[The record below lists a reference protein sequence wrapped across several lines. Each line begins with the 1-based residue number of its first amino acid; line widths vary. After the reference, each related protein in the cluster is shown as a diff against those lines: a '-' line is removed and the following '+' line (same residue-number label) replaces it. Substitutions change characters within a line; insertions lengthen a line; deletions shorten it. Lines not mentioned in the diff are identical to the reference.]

1 MFFTSQNE
9 PKGLIMLKY
18 ISLIL
23 MSIILS
29 GCFERPVETE
39 RHRKVYEIIEIK
51 RPKHFRVTLRDV
63 ETGRIFENKN
73 ISKHCNHW
81 QKLKLNSRWYFDE
94 VTYKRGDSYY
104 MEIEGVKQLCELI
117 KNQ

>member
-1 MFFTSQNE
+1 MLFISIKEQ
-9 PKGLIMLKY
+9 KGLIMLKY

-23 MSIILS
+23 VSIILS

-39 RHRKVYEIIEIK
+39 RHRKLYEITEIK
-51 RPKHFRVTLRDV
+51 RPKHFRVTLKDV
-63 ETGRIFENKN
+63 ETGRIFANKN

-104 MEIEGVKQLCELI
+104 IEIEGVKQLCDLI
-117 KNQ
+117 RNQ